1 MFIPIFWMNQNLK
14 DSWLMM
20 GIEVIVGVIIYGVMV
35 ILLRAPIVGQ
45 AKELIKNRCGK

>member
-1 MFIPIFWMNQNLK
+1 MFIPVFWMNQNLK

-35 ILLRAPIVGQ
+35 ILLRVSHCWAS
-45 AKELIKNRCGK
+45 